1 MASITLK
8 HVNKTYVSEGKRVEA
23 VRDLS
28 LEIKDG
34 EFVCLLGPSGC
45 GKTSTLR
52 MIAGLEDISGGEI
65 YSGGRLVNHLTP
77 QERNIAMAFET
88 YALYTHLSVREN
100 ILFPLQARKTSR
112 GEMQRRLA
120 AVVEMLDLA
129 EILDR
134 SPGNLSGG
142 QQQRVSLGR
151 AIIREPDVFLLDEP
165 LSHLDITQR
174 IALRARIKRLHSE
187 LKSTM
192 VYVTHDQEEAISLAD
207 RIAVMQTA
215 ELQQVGTREELLDF
229 PENLFVADFIGEPPI
244 NLLKWDFM
252 QTNGHL
258 ALRSRVANA
267 QIEVPDSWKDYI
279 LEKKMQKV
287 ILGIRPHDL
296 HLIEEPGDAQLTGN
310 VNVFEFLGE
319 ANYAHCS
326 VGSDNVTIVVDI
338 HTFLNRGEQV
348 ALFVRPNRI
357 HIFDAESEKCISS
370 MLKRGARPSGA
381 GGEGHA
387 ANHQ

>member
-8 HVNKTYVSEGKRVEA
+8 HVNKTYVSKGKRIEA

-65 YSGGRLVNHLTP
+65 YSGKRLVNYLSP
-77 QERNIAMAFET
+77 QERNVAMAFET
-88 YALYTHLSVREN
+88 YALYTHLSVRDN
-100 ILFPLQARKTSR
+100 ILFPLHARKTPR
-112 GEMQRRLA
+112 EEMQRRLA
-120 AVVEMLDLA
+120 AVVEMLDIE

-142 QQQRVSLGR
+142 QQQRASLGR

-174 IALRARIKRLHSE
+174 TALRARIKRLHSQ

-215 ELQQVGTREELLDF
+215 ELQQVGTREDLLDF
-229 PENLFVADFIGEPPI
+229 PENLFVADFVGEPSI
-244 NLLKWDFM
+244 NVLKWNLT
-252 QTNGHL
+252 QTDGHL
-258 ALRSRVANA
+258 ALRSPLANS
-267 QIEVPDSWKDYI
+267 QVQVPDIWKDYL

-296 HLIEEPGDAQLTGN
+296 HLIKEPGDSQLTGN
-310 VNVFEFLGE
+310 ISVFELLGE

-326 VGSDNVTIVVDI
+326 VGSDSVTVVVDA
-338 HTFLNRGEQV
+338 HTFLRRGEQV
-348 ALFVRPNRI
+348 TLFVRPDRI
-357 HIFDAESEKCISS
+357 HIFDGESEKCISS
-370 MLKRGARPSGA
+370 ILKRRA
-381 GGEGHA
+381 
-387 ANHQ
+387 

>member
-8 HVNKTYVSEGKRVEA
+8 HVNKTYISEGKRVEA

-65 YSGGRLVNHLTP
+65 YSDTRLVNHLTP
-77 QERNIAMAFET
+77 QERNVAMAFET
-88 YALYTHLSVREN
+88 YALYTHLSVRDN
-100 ILFPLQARKTSR
+100 ILFPLKARGTPR
-112 GEMQRRLA
+112 EEMQRRLA
-120 AVVEMLDLA
+120 TVVEMLDIA
-129 EILDR
+129 EIMER
-134 SPGNLSGG
+134 SPGSLSGG

-165 LSHLDITQR
+165 LSHLDISQR
-174 IALRARIKRLHSE
+174 IALRARIKRLHSQ

-215 ELQQVGTREELLDF
+215 ELQQVGTREDLLDF
-229 PENLFVADFIGEPPI
+229 PENLFVADFVGEPSI
-244 NLLKWDFM
+244 NLLKWNLT
-252 QTNGHL
+252 QTDGHL
-258 ALRSRVANA
+258 ALRSPVANA
-267 QIEVPDSWKDYI
+267 QVQVPDIWKDYL

-296 HLIEEPGDAQLTGN
+296 HLIKEPGDSQLTGN
-310 VNVFEFLGE
+310 ISVFELLGE

-326 VGSDNVTIVVDI
+326 VGSDSVTVVVDA
-338 HTFLNRGEQV
+338 HTFLRRGEQV
-348 ALFVRPNRI
+348 TLFVRPDRI
-357 HIFDAESEKCISS
+357 HIFDGESEKCISS
-370 MLKRGARPSGA
+370 ILKRRS
-381 GGEGHA
+381 
-387 ANHQ
+387 

>member
-8 HVNKTYVSEGKRVEA
+8 HVNKTYVSKGKRVEA

-34 EFVCLLGPSGC
+34 EFMCLLGPSGC

-65 YSGGRLVNHLTP
+65 YSGDQLVNYLSP
-77 QERNIAMAFET
+77 QARNVAMAFET
-88 YALYTHLSVREN
+88 YALYGHLSVRDN
-100 ILFPLQARKTSR
+100 ILFPLHARRTPKE
-112 GEMQRRLA
+112 EMHRRLN
-120 AVVEMLDLA
+120 AVVEMLDIE

-151 AIIREPDVFLLDEP
+151 AIIREPDVLLLDEP
-165 LSHLDITQR
+165 LSHLDVTQR
-174 IALRARIKRLHSE
+174 IALRARIKRLHSR
-187 LKSTM
+187 LKTTM

-215 ELQQVGTREELLDF
+215 ELQQVGTREDLLDF
-229 PENLFVADFIGEPPI
+229 PENLFVADFVGEPSI
-244 NLLKWDFM
+244 NLLNWNLTQAD
-252 QTNGHL
+252 GHL
-258 ALRSRVANA
+258 ALKSAMANS
-267 QIEVPDSWKDYI
+267 QIQILDLWRDYL
-279 LEKKMQKV
+279 LERKLQKV

-296 HLIEEPGDAQLTGN
+296 HLIKEPGDSQLTAN
-310 VNVFEFLGE
+310 VSVFELLGE

-326 VGSDNVTIVVDI
+326 VGSDSLTVVVDA
-338 HTFLNRGEQV
+338 HTVLRRGEQV
-348 ALFVRPNRI
+348 TLFVRPDRV
-357 HIFDAESEKCISS
+357 HIFDAESQKCISS
-370 MLKRGARPSGA
+370 ILKRRA
-381 GGEGHA
+381 
-387 ANHQ
+387 